1 MSETATALA
10 MPPMGEIATALAKCQ
25 AELTNPPKTKTA
37 NAGKYTYRY
46 ADLAEIIDHVRPVM
60 AKHGLAIVQMV
71 TVIEER
77 NFLVSR
83 LLHTSGQ
90 YIESVYPLPRQA
102 GSQEMG
108 SAITYAR
115 RYSLCALLGIA
126 AEEDDDGEKA
136 QMAGTGGGK
145 DERLRDELIE
155 QMGQAALGNRAVM
168 EYARGAG
175 LHEGEENT
183 VEALSVAAVETLLGN
198 WDEAMAE
205 MKKPTEKPKAKPKPE
220 PEPDPDPDPEPEAS
234 GDLDGIDKRIATRIK
249 KAGITP
255 EQLKAYYVGA
265 GHQPATVEP
274 SKLPEKY
281 ITALLANWEKVASKI
296 KEQQ

>member
-37 NAGKYTYRY
+37 NAGKYSYRY

-60 AKHGLAIVQMV
+60 TKHGLAFVQMV

-90 YIESVYPLPRQA
+90 YLESVYPLPRQA

-126 AEEDDDGEKA
+126 AEEDDDGQKA
-136 QMAGTGGGK
+136 ENIPSP
-145 DERLRDELIE
+145 DEADRDELIE
-155 QMGQAALGNRAVM
+155 RMGAASVGNKYVM
-168 EYARGAG
+168 DYARKIG
-175 LHEGEENT
+175 LHKGDGNT
-183 VEALSVAAVETLLGN
+183 VEALTIEAVQALLRDWDTSV
-198 WDEAMAE
+198 AE
-205 MKKPTEKPKAKPKPE
+205 MKPKPPKPTEKPKPKEPE
-220 PEPDPDPDPEPEAS
+220 PEPEKGGE
-234 GDLDGIDKRIATRIK
+234 LDGIDPRIAEK
-249 KAGITP
+249 MQADGITP
-255 EQLKAYYVGA
+255 DELKAYYVGA
-265 GHQPATVEP
+265 GHQTADVEP
-274 SKLPEKY
+274 QDLPERY
-281 ITALLANWEKVASKI
+281 ISALLGNWDKAATKM
-296 KEQQ
+296 KEQR